1 MGLFFKTDIIVN
13 LVKEKNVLHIGACDS
28 PYSKQRYL
36 NGTLLHCLINNVG
49 NEVVGLDIDRNS
61 IEELCVL
68 GLNNIFWGDIVN
80 NKYEIDLQ
88 TKNFDYIILGDIIEH
103 LDNPGL
109 ALVNIKKLMTNR
121 TKVIITVPNCFSYG
135 AIKNLIKL
143 KEEVHPEHVFWTSKT
158 TMEKLIS
165 NQGFSIINFNYCFY
179 GSRKFSSFL
188 KRTSLIFFKRF
199 PRFLPCLFF
208 EVSLTVSNSQ

>member
-13 LVKEKNVLHIGACDS
+13 LVKDKNVLHIGACDS
-28 PYSKQRYL
+28 PYSKQKFL
-36 NGTLLHCLINNVG
+36 NGTLLHCLINNVS
-49 NEVVGLDIDRNS
+49 NKVIGLDIDRNS
-61 IEELCVL
+61 IEDLYDL

-88 TKNFDYIILGDIIEH
+88 TQNFDYIILGDIIEH

-143 KEEVHPEHVFWTSKT
+143 KKKSTPN
-158 TMEKLIS
+158 M
-165 NQGFSIINFNYCFY
+165 
-179 GSRKFSSFL
+179 
-188 KRTSLIFFKRF
+188 FFGHQKQQWK
-199 PRFLPCLFF
+199 
-208 EVSLTVSNSQ
+208 S